1 MAKTGLFAGGKNS
14 TMNQF
19 YNKSKDPTLREL
31 KDIFNK
37 NNLEFFIK
45 KEKGSVVKVHFMI
58 TEENDNENI
67 TNRS

>member
-1 MAKTGLFAGGKNS
+1 
-14 TMNQF
+14 MNQF

-67 TNRS
+67 TNRL